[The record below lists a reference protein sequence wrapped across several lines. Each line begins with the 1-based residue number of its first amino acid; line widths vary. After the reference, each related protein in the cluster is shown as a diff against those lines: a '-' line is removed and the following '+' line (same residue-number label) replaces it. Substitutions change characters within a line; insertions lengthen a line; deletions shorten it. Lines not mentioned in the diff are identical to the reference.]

1 MSEKLCLNWNNFQE
15 NLNSAFGTL
24 RKDTDL
30 TDVTLACEDD
40 RQIEAHKV
48 VLSVSSPFFEN
59 LFKRNKHSHPL
70 VFMRGVK
77 SDVLIAIIDFLYKGE
92 ANVFQE
98 QLDSFLA
105 LAEELKLKGLTGQD
119 SFGDT
124 ERQPVSE
131 ADRTQ
136 TTRKAIFKNDQSE
149 VNQIETQLI
158 QRYQPQNNEI
168 KLAIPNVL
176 SGDLKALDEKV
187 KSMMEKSEN
196 LIANGAQK
204 AYVCKVCG
212 KEGHGIAVRDHIEA
226 NHLEGISLP
235 CNSCEKI
242 CRSGSTLRK
251 HKCIE

>member
-24 RKDTDL
+24 IKDNDL

-124 ERQPVSE
+124 ERKPVSE

-149 VNQIETQLI
+149 VNQIETQ
-158 QRYQPQNNEI
+158 QSQ
-168 KLAIPNVL
+168 
-176 SGDLKALDEKV
+176 
-187 KSMMEKSEN
+187 MF
-196 LIANGAQK
+196 
-204 AYVCKVCG
+204 C
-212 KEGHGIAVRDHIEA
+212 
-226 NHLEGISLP
+226 LE
-235 CNSCEKI
+235 
-242 CRSGSTLRK
+242 T
-251 HKCIE
+251 

>member
-136 TTRKAIFKNDQSE
+136 ATRKAIFKNDQSE

-212 KEGHGIAVRDHIEA
+212 KEGHGIAIRDHIEA

-235 CNSCEKI
+235 CNSCEKV
-242 CRSGSTLRK
+242 CRSRQTLRK

>member
-15 NLNSAFGTL
+15 NLNSAFGTP

-98 QLDSFLA
+98 QLDSFL
-105 LAEELKLKGLTGQD
+105 
-119 SFGDT
+119 F
-124 ERQPVSE
+124 
-131 ADRTQ
+131 
-136 TTRKAIFKNDQSE
+136 
-149 VNQIETQLI
+149 
-158 QRYQPQNNEI
+158 
-168 KLAIPNVL
+168 
-176 SGDLKALDEKV
+176 
-187 KSMMEKSEN
+187 
-196 LIANGAQK
+196 
-204 AYVCKVCG
+204 
-212 KEGHGIAVRDHIEA
+212 
-226 NHLEGISLP
+226 
-235 CNSCEKI
+235 
-242 CRSGSTLRK
+242 
-251 HKCIE
+251 

>member
-1 MSEKLCLNWNNFQE
+1 M
-15 NLNSAFGTL
+15 
-24 RKDTDL
+24 
-30 TDVTLACEDD
+30 
-40 RQIEAHKV
+40 
-48 VLSVSSPFFEN
+48 
-59 LFKRNKHSHPL
+59 
-70 VFMRGVK
+70 
-77 SDVLIAIIDFLYKGE
+77 
-92 ANVFQE
+92 
-98 QLDSFLA
+98 
-105 LAEELKLKGLTGQD
+105 
-119 SFGDT
+119 
-124 ERQPVSE
+124 
-131 ADRTQ
+131 
-136 TTRKAIFKNDQSE
+136 
-149 VNQIETQLI
+149 NQIETQLI

-235 CNSCEKI
+235 CNSCEKV
-242 CRSGSTLRK
+242 CRSRQTLRK